1 MCGFVGVI
9 NFDKGL
15 NSNFPIKQATN
26 LLIDRGPDSEG
37 FFSNEFCSMGFRR
50 LSIIDLSKN
59 ADQPMTTSDGRYV
72 CVFNGEIYN
81 FKEIFSQIK
90 DKFNWKSKSDTEVLL
105 NSFLYWGDQFINQL
119 DGMFAFLIL
128 DTKLKKI
135 FAGRD
140 RVGEKPFYY
149 YFDRKRNNFFF
160 SSKIKPL
167 MIMANENF
175 SYNDYNIGYFLNF
188 GHFKKITASK

>member
-26 LLIDRGPDSEG
+26 CLIDRGPDSEG

-59 ADQPMTTSDGRYV
+59 ADQPMITSDGRYV

-81 FKEIFSQIK
+81 FKEIFSKIK

-149 YFDRKRNNFFF
+149 
-160 SSKIKPL
+160 L
-167 MIMANENF
+167 Q
-175 SYNDYNIGYFLNF
+175 
-188 GHFKKITASK
+188 HFYYYL